1 MNKFN
6 VLEMKMVIDFEKKTI
21 MANPT

>member
-1 MNKFN
+1 
-6 VLEMKMVIDFEKKTI
+6 MKMVIDFEKNTI